1 MKQIRYSIM
10 IVSLLLIGCIVQ
22 AQGPLTDRERDG
34 LKGKVWEVTE
44 SDIRTR
50 DVIIEDTT
58 LVTLTNTV
66 YDTIPRW
73 GILRWFFGDK
83 IVPRVEEI
91 DTLCISKKAQNAP
104 DTVYYCRTEYTL
116 HGWLKSRVL
125 VEKNGKHHEQT
136 TTTFDGIRKV
146 EMRTYCRESGVTTQW
161 LYQYSDYR
169 KISRLSSVTIIEF
182 TGVEEG
188 KVVEKILYNYENE
201 GETCHEY
208 HLNPEN
214 DTILVLKYES
224 GLLINENKK
233 DTLINIYYNRE
244 GKTNKIEVCNAEEDV
259 LYTDRYEYSSTAEMR
274 VTRTYGDASGR
285 WHAQPKVTAYFDV
298 NDGSGNWRRRSV
310 TGEQPRTREINYY

>member
-1 MKQIRYSIM
+1 MRRIRLLLM
-10 IVSLLLIGCIVQ
+10 IASLLSIGCVVR
-22 AQGPLTDRERDG
+22 AQGLPTDRERDG
-34 LKGKVWEVTE
+34 LKGKVWTVTD
-44 SDIRTR
+44 SNIKTR
-50 DVIIEDTT
+50 AVIIEDS
-58 LVTLTNTV
+58 VWVKPDVV
-66 YDTIPRW
+66 YDTTPRCRF
-73 GILRWFFGDK
+73 LRRIMGCK
-83 IVPRVEEI
+83 IVPREEKK
-91 DTLCISKKAQNAP
+91 DTLIITKTTQKVP
-104 DTVYYCRTEYTL
+104 DTVYYCRTEYTPQ
-116 HGWLKSRVL
+116 GWLKNRVL

-136 TTTFDGIRKV
+136 TTTYDGSRKV
-146 EMRTYCRESGVTTQW
+146 EMRTYCQESGVTTQW
-161 LYQYSDYR
+161 LYHYSDYG

-188 KVVEKILYNYENE
+188 KIVEKILYNYENE

-214 DTILVLKYES
+214 DTIRVLKYES

-259 LYTDRYEYSSTAEMR
+259 LYTDRYEYPSTGGMM
-274 VTRTYGDASGR
+274 VTRTYGDESGR
-285 WHAQPKVTAYFDV
+285 RHARPKVTVYSDV